1 MGRSPLRVQRPL
13 RGAFHTYGMPHRCA
27 SVFSHPLEWL
37 FRRHGQ
43 VGYAL
48 LTRSPVYSEAEA
60 PFPPDLHVLGT
71 PPAFVLSQDQT
82 LHRKKTLAFLPFCF
96 LPLPQ
101 LPPPTTAPR
110 NGKDH
115 YPTVRSDKKHSFNEQ
130 ILLFIVFPPV
140 QCRENSGKAYKAT
153 TFMILL
159 LKCRMLLSLPAE
171 KCSECSGRKR
181 EETAGSDEEIA
192 T

>member
-1 MGRSPLRVQRPL
+1 MSSTPK
-13 RGAFHTYGMPHRCA
+13 RGAFHTDGMPHRCA

-82 LHRKKTLAFLPFCF
+82 LHRKKTLAFLPFSF

-101 LPPPTTAPR
+101 LPPSTTAPR
-110 NGKDH
+110 NGKDQN
-115 YPTVRSDKKHSFNEQ
+115 PTVRSDKKHSFNEQ
-130 ILLFIVFPPV
+130 ILLFIVFPPM
-140 QCRENSGKAYKAT
+140 QCRENSGKESKAT
-153 TFMILL
+153 YLYGFALGTPDAAVVADWKMF
-159 LKCRMLLSLPAE
+159 RMF
-171 KCSECSGRKR
+171 RKKKRGNRR
-181 EETAGSDEEIA
+181 ER
-192 T
+192 